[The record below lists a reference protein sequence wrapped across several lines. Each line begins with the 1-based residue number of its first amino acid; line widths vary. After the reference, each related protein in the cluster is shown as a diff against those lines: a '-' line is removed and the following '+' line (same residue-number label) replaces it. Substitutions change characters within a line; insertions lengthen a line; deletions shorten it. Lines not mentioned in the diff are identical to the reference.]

1 MRYRMWVVSSIMAVL
16 MMAGAVELVA
26 SKEGQGQK
34 KGKETQ
40 QSGSSMSEKKVAEP
54 SDCSNI
60 RSGTAGSVA
69 ESAAQKDCESS
80 RHLGAGSGTSSGTGS
95 GKMPP
100 AGGPR

>member
-1 MRYRMWVVSSIMAVL
+1 MRYRMLVVSSIMAVL

-26 SKEGQGQK
+26 PKEGQGK

-100 AGGPR
+100 SGGPR